1 MCLRHERTRPG
12 LGCVAASLARVK
24 VGIVV
29 PYSWSFGGG
38 VVDHAEAQ
46 ARALAEV
53 GIETRLLIG
62 NDPPGSFSR
71 VLHPRTGRPGPPPP
85 GVIPLGRSVIVPGNG
100 ALSNLVL
107 SPHALA
113 QMRRALARERF
124 DLIHVHEPLA
134 PMLSPAALALWDG
147 PAVATFHA
155 AGNSSWRRFAE
166 PLWGFLLGR
175 IDLRV
180 AVSEQA
186 RLAAAPF
193 APGHYEVI
201 PNGVEIPAGID
212 PGGRADRIVFAGR
225 HDPRKG
231 LPVLLRA
238 WPRLRGSGLRLRV
251 LGADPLA
258 VRLLLARLR
267 ISEEGIDVLGFVSDE
282 ALTRGARRGEAPR
295 RAVARQRE
303 LRHDDHAGLR
313 LRGSGRRLGHPGLS
327 RGPDRG
333 DGRSR
338 PARRCRSPRRDDRGP
353 ARGRAERGSN
363 EAAPRAS
370 VPMTEYAWPLL
381 ARRLADCYE
390 RVLAKALGGKSP
402 ARLQHRR
409 PDEP

>member
-1 MCLRHERTRPG
+1 M
-12 LGCVAASLARVK
+12 K

-46 ARALAEV
+46 ARALEAL

-71 VLHPRTGRPGPPPP
+71 VLHPRTGRPGPPPSR
-85 GVIPLGRSVIVPGNG
+85 VIPLGRSVVVPGNG
-100 ALSNLVL
+100 ALSNLVI
-107 SPHALA
+107 SPHAVRQL
-113 QMRRALARERF
+113 RGALAREGF

-155 AGNSSWRRFAE
+155 AGDSTWRRFAE
-166 PLWGFLLGR
+166 PLWGFLLDR

-193 APGHYEVI
+193 APGHYELI
-201 PNGVEIPAGID
+201 PNGVEIPEGVEAGD
-212 PGGRADRIVFAGR
+212 RADRIVFAGR

-238 WPRLRGSGLRLRV
+238 WPRLRGSGVRLRL

-258 VRLLLARLR
+258 VRLLLTRLR
-267 ISEEGIDVLGFVSDE
+267 LSEEGIDLLGYVDDETLTEELAAAKLLVAPSLGNESFGMTITRAFACATPVVASDIPGYREVVTEESGSLVPPDEPE
-282 ALTRGARRGEAPR
+282 ALADAIQ
-295 RAVARQRE
+295 A
-303 LRHDDHAGLR
+303 L
-313 LRGSGRRLGHPGLS
+313 LG
-327 RGPDRG
+327 DET
-333 DGRSR
+333 
-338 PARRCRSPRRDDRGP
+338 A
-353 ARGRAERGSN
+353 RAERGR
-363 EAAPRAS
+363 AARELAAS
-370 VPMTEYAWPLL
+370 TYAWPLL

-390 RVLAKALGGKSP
+390 RVLAG
-402 ARLQHRR
+402 
-409 PDEP
+409 

>member
-1 MCLRHERTRPG
+1 M
-12 LGCVAASLARVK
+12 K

-38 VVDHAEAQ
+38 VVDHADAQ
-46 ARALAEV
+46 RRALEAI

-62 NDPPGSFSR
+62 NDPPGSFSLI
-71 VLHPRTGRPGPPPP
+71 LHPRHGRPGPPPP
-85 GVIPLGRSVIVPGNG
+85 GVIPLGRSVVVPGNG

-107 SPHALA
+107 SPRALPR
-113 QMRRALARERF
+113 MRGVLAREGF

-155 AGNSSWRRFAE
+155 AGHSSWRRFAE
-166 PLWGFLLGR
+166 PLWGLLIDR

-186 RLAAAPF
+186 RLAAAAF

-201 PNGVEIPAGID
+201 PNGVDIPEGID
-212 PGGRADRIVFAGR
+212 PADRDDRIVFAGR
-225 HDPRKG
+225 HDQRKG

-238 WPRLRGSGLRLRV
+238 WPRLRGSGIRLRV

-267 ISEEGIDVLGFVSDE
+267 MSEEGIDLLGYVSDE
-282 ALTRGARRGEAPR
+282 ALTQELAEAKLLVAPSLGNESFGMTITRAFACAAPVVASDIPGYREVVTEETGTLVAPDDPEALAGAIRTLLED
-295 RAVARQRE
+295 E
-303 LRHDDHAGLR
+303 
-313 LRGSGRRLGHPGLS
+313 
-327 RGPDRG
+327 
-333 DGRSR
+333 
-338 PARRCRSPRRDDRGP
+338 PARVE
-353 ARGRAERGSN
+353 RGRAARERAMS
-363 EAAPRAS
+363 
-370 VPMTEYAWPLL
+370 EYAWPLL

-390 RVLAKALGGKSP
+390 RVLAGQP
-402 ARLQHRR
+402 
-409 PDEP
+409 

>member
-1 MCLRHERTRPG
+1 M
-12 LGCVAASLARVK
+12 K

-46 ARALAEV
+46 ARALEGL

-71 VLHPRTGRPGPPPP
+71 VLHPRTGRPGPPPSR
-85 GVIPLGRSVIVPGNG
+85 VIPLGRSVVVPGNG

-107 SPHALA
+107 SPHAVPQL
-113 QMRRALARERF
+113 RSALAREGF
-124 DLIHVHEPLA
+124 DLLHVHEPLA

-155 AGNSSWRRFAE
+155 AGDSSWRRFAE
-166 PLWGFLLGR
+166 PLWGFLLDR
-175 IDLRV
+175 LDLRV

-201 PNGVEIPAGID
+201 PNGVEIPEGVEAGE
-212 PGGRADRIVFAGR
+212 RADRIVFAGR

-238 WPRLRGSGLRLRV
+238 WSLLRGSGVRLRV

-267 ISEEGIDVLGFVSDE
+267 LSEEGIDVLGYVDDDTLTEELAAAKLLVAPSLGNESFGMTITRAFACATPVVASDIP
-282 ALTRGARRGEAPR
+282 GY
-295 RAVARQRE
+295 RE
-303 LRHDDHAGLR
+303 VVTEETGSLVPPDDPQTLADAIRTL
-313 LRGSGRRLGHPGLS
+313 LG
-327 RGPDRG
+327 DE
-333 DGRSR
+333 
-338 PARRCRSPRRDDRGP
+338 PARVERGRA
-353 ARGRAERGSN
+353 ARGRAES
-363 EAAPRAS
+363 
-370 VPMTEYAWPLL
+370 EYAWPLL

-390 RVLAKALGGKSP
+390 QVLAG
-402 ARLQHRR
+402 
-409 PDEP
+409 

>member
-1 MCLRHERTRPG
+1 
-12 LGCVAASLARVK
+12 VK

-38 VVDHAEAQ
+38 VVDHAVAQ
-46 ARALAEV
+46 ARALGAV
-53 GIETRLLIG
+53 GVDTRLLIG

-71 VLHPRTGRPGPPPP
+71 ILHPRQGRPGPPPP

-107 SPHALA
+107 SPRAVP
-113 QMRRALARERF
+113 QMRRAFARESF

-134 PMLSPAALALWDG
+134 PMLSPAALALWGG

-155 AGNSSWRRFAE
+155 AGDSSWRRLAE

-186 RLAAAPF
+186 RLAASPY

-201 PNGVEIPAGID
+201 PNGVEIPEGID
-212 PGGRADRIVFAGR
+212 PGNRADRVVFAGR

-238 WPRLRGSGLRLRV
+238 WSRLRGSGTRLRV

-267 ISEEGIDVLGFVSDE
+267 VSEEGIDILGFVDDARLTEELATAKLLVAPSLGNESFGMTITRAFACAAPVVASDIPGYREVVTEETGALVPPGDADALAGTIAALLSDE
-282 ALTRGARRGEAPR
+282 AVRVE
-295 RAVARQRE
+295 
-303 LRHDDHAGLR
+303 
-313 LRGSGRRLGHPGLS
+313 
-327 RGPDRG
+327 
-333 DGRSR
+333 
-338 PARRCRSPRRDDRGP
+338 
-353 ARGRAERGSN
+353 RGRAARERAMS
-363 EAAPRAS
+363 
-370 VPMTEYAWPLL
+370 EYAWPLL

-390 RVLAKALGGKSP
+390 RVLVG
-402 ARLQHRR
+402 
-409 PDEP
+409 